1 MDDLSA
7 GGSGVELVFGQFEG
21 RVHSRDQG
29 VIYSHTLDL
38 QYGRLILFVLNNL
51 ILPQIADGAN
61 NIRDGLLNLANC
73 PAFADGMTDG
83 RDHLRL
89 GGINI
94 VSRDTIEGWCT
105 GIMAVVG
112 DTASAILGRLR
123 IDTRMTLEGE
133 MTFVEETDDLQ
144 VDHLID
150 GRWTGIIRTN
160 ADEGPPFEGWF
171 EGSRVVE

>member
-1 MDDLSA
+1 
-7 GGSGVELVFGQFEG
+7 
-21 RVHSRDQG
+21 
-29 VIYSHTLDL
+29 
-38 QYGRLILFVLNNL
+38 
-51 ILPQIADGAN
+51 
-61 NIRDGLLNLANC
+61 
-73 PAFADGMTDG
+73 MTDG